1 MSSSIAPCPSCP
13 PCSPGTRCAVY
24 SSSSLTDEQWAVLEP
39 LLPPPGNTTG
49 RGGRP
54 EKYCRRN
61 ILDAI
66 LYVVR
71 GGIAWRQ
78 LPVEFPPAS
87 TVYGIFARWVHAG
100 VWRRIHDAA

>member
-1 MSSSIAPCPSCP
+1 MPSSSISSCPSCP
-13 PCSPGTRCAVY
+13 PCSDGGHRCAVY
-24 SSSSLTDEQWAVLEP
+24 SSSSLTDAQWAVLEP
-39 LLPPPGNTTG
+39 LLSPPGDAAG

-54 EKYCRRN
+54 EKYCRRL

-71 GGIAWRQ
+71 GRIARRQ

-87 TVYGIFARWVHAG
+87 TV
-100 VWRRIHDAA
+100 